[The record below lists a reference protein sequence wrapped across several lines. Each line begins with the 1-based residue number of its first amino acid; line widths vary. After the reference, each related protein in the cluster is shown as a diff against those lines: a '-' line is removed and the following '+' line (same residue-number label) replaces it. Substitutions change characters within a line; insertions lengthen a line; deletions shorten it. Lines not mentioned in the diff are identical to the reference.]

1 MAFDTELKKEH
12 INNAEIFDAGAK
24 MLKSALGP
32 IRPFFDDPSV
42 IEIMLNPDCHLW
54 VEKLGEP
61 CQDTGIIID
70 VKSAAQIIK
79 IVATYC
85 HTVVTAESP
94 IISAELPLFGSRFE
108 AIMPPVTPGPT
119 FAIRQPATKLFT
131 LDDYIQQQVMSCEQV
146 LSIQSAVKNKKNI
159 LFVGGTGTGKTTATN
174 AVLNE
179 IAKTGD
185 RLVILEDTKELQCT
199 APNVVFLRTQD
210 TVDMTRL
217 LKSTMRLRPDRIIV
231 GEVRDSA
238 ALALLKAWNTG
249 HPGGVSTVHA
259 NSAYDGL
266 LRLEQFIQEALPS
279 PQQVLIGEAVDL
291 VIYIE
296 RMNFGRK
303 VKEMAKIS
311 GYKNGEYQLKYIE

>member
-1 MAFDTELKKEH
+1 MDFNGNKKQN
-12 INNAEIFDAGAK
+12 IAKAEINDAGAK

-70 VKSAAQIIK
+70 PKAAGQIIK

-85 HTVVTAESP
+85 NTVVTTESP
-94 IISAELPLFGSRFE
+94 IISAELPNFGSRFE
-108 AIMPPVTPGPT
+108 ALMPPITPAPT
-119 FAIRQPATKLFT
+119 FTIRQPATKLFA
-131 LDDYIQQQVMSCEQV
+131 LDAYVEQQVMTQEQV
-146 LSIQSAVKNKKNI
+146 NCIKKAVKDKKNI

-174 AVLNE
+174 AVLDE

-266 LRLEQFIQEALPS
+266 LRLEQLIQEALPS

-291 VIYIE
+291 IIYIE
-296 RMNFGRK
+296 RLNFGRK
-303 VKEMAKIS
+303 VKEMAEVT
-311 GYKNGEYQLKYIE
+311 GYKNGEYKLTYI